1 MRFRY
6 LTLIILLISL
16 PACQDQKKIIIRG
29 EITGEIPEKLEYTVP
44 VHGVCNYGFKDFVQP
59 DSLGKFKIEIE
70 TEEEVFIK
78 LMINNVQGTLIS
90 EPGKSY
96 NVRLDLNN
104 KETPFSVSGKYS
116 SVQEAYNKLPSPVH
130 IQIGAGEFLRDTLAA
145 KIKTTIDQRRTD
157 EIAVFE
163 KFLADKMISPG
174 VFELIKTDRNAYY
187 DAILSTIAWIKDLM
201 VIQGAVKS
209 FPEDFR
215 NLWIETFDQSLISNP
230 VLVKSPWFN
239 FYAETYIYFKDY
251 MNGNFTKEK
260 IDSVM
265 ESGQMKAYRVSKAKE
280 YLPPEIQEYFIA
292 DYLYQEC
299 IQKQYEKELVGLF
312 DNFKSDYPESKF
324 NHYISPLID
333 EIVDFHQPS
342 EFSEKMIFVNNYQ
355 NKNSLAEVAA
365 TLPEGKIYVDVWAS
379 WCGPCKVEFN
389 HKENLTGLLQKNDI
403 QMLYIS
409 IDRDRDS
416 IQWKNMIKFYNL
428 EGYHVKANEE
438 LQDELIK
445 IFDNNG
451 SINIPW
457 YMLID
462 NNGNI
467 LKKHAGRPSQIKQLE
482 KEINEI

>member
-1 MRFRY
+1 
-6 LTLIILLISL
+6 
-16 PACQDQKKIIIRG
+16 
-29 EITGEIPEKLEYTVP
+29 
-44 VHGVCNYGFKDFVQP
+44 
-59 DSLGKFKIEIE
+59 
-70 TEEEVFIK
+70 
-78 LMINNVQGTLIS
+78 
-90 EPGKSY
+90 
-96 NVRLDLNN
+96 
-104 KETPFSVSGKYS
+104 
-116 SVQEAYNKLPSPVH
+116 
-130 IQIGAGEFLRDTLAA
+130 
-145 KIKTTIDQRRTD
+145 
-157 EIAVFE
+157 
-163 KFLADKMISPG
+163 
-174 VFELIKTDRNAYY
+174 
-187 DAILSTIAWIKDLM
+187 
-201 VIQGAVKS
+201 
-209 FPEDFR
+209 
-215 NLWIETFDQSLISNP
+215 
-230 VLVKSPWFN
+230 
-239 FYAETYIYFKDY
+239 

>member
-1 MRFRY
+1 M
-6 LTLIILLISL
+6 TLIILLISL
-16 PACQDQKKIIIRG
+16 PACRDQKKIIIRG

-174 VFELIKTDRNAYY
+174 VFELIKNDRNAYY

-209 FPEDFR
+209 FPDDFR

-299 IQKQYEKELVGLF
+299 IQKQYEKELF
-312 DNFKSDYPESKF
+312 SFIEQKYPE
-324 NHYISPLID
+324 
-333 EIVDFHQPS
+333 VMRTVR
-342 EFSEKMIFVNNYQ
+342 EK
-355 NKNSLAEVAA
+355 
-365 TLPEGKIYVDVWAS
+365 
-379 WCGPCKVEFN
+379 
-389 HKENLTGLLQKNDI
+389 
-403 QMLYIS
+403 
-409 IDRDRDS
+409 
-416 IQWKNMIKFYNL
+416 
-428 EGYHVKANEE
+428 
-438 LQDELIK
+438 
-445 IFDNNG
+445 
-451 SINIPW
+451 
-457 YMLID
+457 
-462 NNGNI
+462 
-467 LKKHAGRPSQIKQLE
+467 
-482 KEINEI
+482 KEITDEVKTALSTILNEFKNTFKPIKAL